1 MLPIHSYC
9 TQCAP
14 PFTYNQMA
22 LAFWSRACNIFLLT
36 IQFLVLD
43 QHLHK
48 GGVNGRKCV
57 YLGMHHT
64 PGTRWVLSVHE
75 QPKGDSSQFPL
86 LSGPHKYYLDGSR
99 AEIESGEV
107 GLVQDVIVS
116 LA

>member
-1 MLPIHSYC
+1 
-9 TQCAP
+9 
-14 PFTYNQMA
+14 MA
-22 LAFWSRACNIFLLT
+22 LAFWSRAYNIFLLT

-64 PGTRWVLSVHE
+64 PGAQWVPSVHE

-86 LSGPHKYYLDGSR
+86 SSGPHKYYLDGSR
-99 AEIESGEV
+99 AEVESGEV
-107 GLVQDVIVS
+107 GLVQDLIVS